1 MYAVIL
7 VKGKQYRVEE
17 GEKFAVDKINAK
29 EGSPV
34 SVDKVLAIE
43 INGEHLFGVE
53 AGKAQ
58 IKAKVVEH
66 FRDDKITVFKYKSK
80 NRYRRT
86 LGHKQK
92 LTMLEIEEINVP
104 GIEKPKKV
112 EKPKKAP
119 KTEDKTKKK
128 ETSEKKDIKKD
139 ENKKLEKAVK
149 KEAKPEKKSAEIEG
163 KVDKKPVDKDTASKE
178 EEK

>member
-17 GEKFAVDKINAK
+17 GEQVAVDKINAK

-43 INGEHLFGVE
+43 VNGEHLFGAE
-53 AGKAQ
+53 AAKAQ
-58 IKAKVVEH
+58 IKAKIVEH
-66 FRDDKITVFKYKSK
+66 FRGDKVTVFKYKSK

-104 GIEKPKKV
+104 GVEKPAKKV

-119 KTEDKTKKK
+119 KKEDKAKIKETAEKKKVDKKKSKIDETKPKKKK
-128 ETSEKKDIKKD
+128 ETSSVSKKTD
-139 ENKKLEKAVK
+139 NKASSDKMTSK
-149 KEAKPEKKSAEIEG
+149 KEEK
-163 KVDKKPVDKDTASKE
+163 
-178 EEK
+178 